1 MTVGNEQP
9 SAVTMKINFKQIE
22 AFVWVADLQ
31 SFRRAAERMNTTQ
44 PNIASRIAKLEEQF
58 GQILLK
64 RSSSSVSPTRSGRV
78 LLGKAQAVLLAV
90 DDLMETSGASTLF
103 EGALRVGVTEIIAH
117 SWLGEFLNAFCDT
130 VVGQLKDNNSVAIAG
145 FGQFVAKHRPA
156 REMRNPATGQMMMAK
171 AKTSAQFKPSVGL
184 KDL

>member
-1 MTVGNEQP
+1 MNKKEL
-9 SAVTMKINFKQIE
+9 
-22 AFVWVADLQ
+22 VA
-31 SFRRAAERMNTTQ
+31 AIAESCGSTQ
-44 PNIASRIAKLEEQF
+44 
-58 GQILLK
+58 
-64 RSSSSVSPTRSGRV
+64 
-78 LLGKAQAVLLAV
+78 AQA
-90 DDLMETSGASTLF
+90 
-103 EGALRVGVTEIIAH
+103 
-117 SWLGEFLNAFCDT
+117 GEFLNAFCDT